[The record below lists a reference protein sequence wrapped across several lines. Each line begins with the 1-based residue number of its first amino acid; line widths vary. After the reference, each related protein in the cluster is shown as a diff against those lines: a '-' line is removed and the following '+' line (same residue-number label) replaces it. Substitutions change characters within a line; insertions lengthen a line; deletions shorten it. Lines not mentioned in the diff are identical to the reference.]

1 MFILR
6 LAEKHA
12 AEQKAQLDQ
21 LEGVQRQLA
30 ERDQQ
35 VVRLAREVEEQRQ
48 LNATA
53 PSESMKK
60 RLEKLQ
66 NEIALKEKQNQAM
79 SKALVDLRS
88 EMTNEAEKMV
98 VTNAALTGAEINVQ
112 KIVDRKC
119 QELQVLVYDNCVSFW
134 VNVI

>member
-1 MFILR
+1 M
-6 LAEKHA
+6 AEKHA

-35 VVRLAREVEEQRQ
+35 VVRLAREVKEQRQ

-66 NEIALKEKQNQAM
+66 NEIALKEKQNQVLHYVLCVAC
-79 SKALVDLRS
+79 D
-88 EMTNEAEKMV
+88 
-98 VTNAALTGAEINVQ
+98 
-112 KIVDRKC
+112 IVDY
-119 QELQVLVYDNCVSFW
+119 ELR
-134 VNVI
+134 

>member
-1 MFILR
+1 MNCDVYNQLIIMFMIILR

-66 NEIALKEKQNQAM
+66 NEIALKEKQNQVSRRVLCVAG
-79 SKALVDLRS
+79 
-88 EMTNEAEKMV
+88 N
-98 VTNAALTGAEINVQ
+98 
-112 KIVDRKC
+112 IVNYEFK
-119 QELQVLVYDNCVSFW
+119 
-134 VNVI
+134 